1 MLLYDSVSDTLYP
14 KALQYVPQM
23 AKKRRYKYGIH
34 LNEAAGQF
42 RVSHNGKKLY
52 LGTEKAG
59 YATAEKKY
67 LDILAR
73 EQLDIEPEPEPST
86 LTVSQLVTLFTKND
100 QARADRGDLSN
111 ATVLS
116 RKKGTEFLSDQM
128 GNQKVA
134 DLKGYHFTKLR
145 NAFPSTWNANT
156 ARTQIS
162 RIKSVFIWAIEQEL
176 CPALKFGD
184 LKLPAKSKT
193 RAIRNNE
200 SVERS
205 FSADQILALLDVDE
219 PLMRACIY
227 LGINAGYAVADCG
240 RLKAS
245 VIKGEWL
252 RDVRGKTGVK
262 RSVWLWP
269 ETREALTA
277 ADSGKALILM
287 TSTGN
292 SVGGDHQSYA
302 SERFR
307 RIKEKAELQTAA
319 TFHALRRTFYTVGI
333 TSSVPEGIVKH
344 CMGHADGS
352 IGGEHYATSRD
363 DRQIEK
369 LSRYVRCWLFNHAD
383 WSELRD
389 MRASLLYSPDES
401 VEEFGWDHSTARKV
415 INKITRKY
423 PELA

>member
-1 MLLYDSVSDTLYP
+1 
-14 KALQYVPQM
+14 M
-23 AKKRRYKYGIH
+23 AKKRRYKHGIH

-52 LGTEKAG
+52 LCTEKAG

-100 QARADRGDLSN
+100 QARADRGEVAHS
-111 ATVLS
+111 TIRS
-116 RKKGTEFLSDQM
+116 RKKGTDFLSDQM
-128 GNQKVA
+128 GSQKVA
-134 DLKGYHFTKLR
+134 DLKGFHFTKLR
-145 NAFPSTWNANT
+145 NAFPPTWNANT
-156 ARTQIS
+156 VRTNIS
-162 RIKSVFIWAIEQEL
+162 RIKTVFSWATEQEL
-176 CPALKFGD
+176 CPPLKFGD
-184 LKLPAKSKT
+184 LKLPPKSKT

-200 SVERS
+200 AVERS
-205 FSADQILALLDVDE
+205 FSADEILKLLAVDE

-240 RLKAS
+240 RLTSS
-245 VIKGEWL
+245 VISGEWL
-252 RDVRGKTGVK
+252 RDVRGKTGIR

-269 ETREALTA
+269 ETRDALIE
-277 ADSGKALILM
+277 ADSGKALMLM
-287 TSTGN
+287 TSYGN
-292 SVGGDHQSYA
+292 SVGNPHMSYA
-302 SERFR
+302 TERFR
-307 RIKEKAELQTAA
+307 RIKEKAELETSA

-344 CMGHADGS
+344 MMGHADGS

-369 LSRYVRCWLFNHAD
+369 LARYVRCWLFNHEE
-383 WSELRD
+383 WKELRD
-389 MRASLLYSPDES
+389 MRASLLYSPEES
-401 VEEFGWDHSTARKV
+401 VEEFGWDHSIARKV
-415 INKITRKY
+415 INKITKKH